1 MGEVPITTLGS
12 LCGPVVSEAGETIDI
27 RCEFTTIRLQI
38 NKGRTNLMYINHA
51 HVALNVYKARARA
64 RACPISLGVASLQR
78 RDIVE

>member
-1 MGEVPITTLGS
+1 MGAVPITTLGS

-51 HVALNVYKARARA
+51 HVNS
-64 RACPISLGVASLQR
+64 ISLGVASLQR